1 MKENEK
7 KKSSDLGL
15 LEDLFIWGHGS
26 KVKKDV
32 ISEMLKREETKDK
45 QTSC

>member
-1 MKENEK
+1 MR
-7 KKSSDLGL
+7 KKSSDLG

-26 KVKKDV
+26 KVKEDV